1 MPEGRRPRASRGSTR
16 KRGKTTSSQSLH
28 ARLSG
33 FYFFYYA
40 TVGAFMPY
48 WSPYLEARGF
58 SAAQM
63 GIAYALMGVTRSFMP
78 IAWGWW
84 GDSTGR
90 RINMIRRAVLVSL
103 VLFLCIPFSD
113 SLVGIGAFMLAYSI
127 FWHAL
132 LPQFEVVALGH
143 LQVHGGDYSRVRLW
157 GSVGFVAAVLGLG
170 PILDA
175 LGILPL
181 PWLVGAMFAAMAA
194 SAWLVPEAPA
204 PVHAAVESVPILDVL
219 RRPWVKALLAACL
232 LSQLSFAPYYNF
244 FTLFLERHD
253 YARSTA
259 GLLWALAVIAE
270 VGLFLVMGRLIAAV
284 GPRRLMLVVLAA
296 TALRWL
302 LTALLVDSLPLLV
315 LLQLSHALTFGA
327 YHALAVYYVQQY
339 FPGSM
344 QGRGQAFYNAA
355 AYGLGGSIGSLA
367 SGYLWQ
373 HVSPEAVFVAA
384 GLAALAG
391 WAVAWRG
398 LRDEPLRVS

>member
-1 MPEGRRPRASRGSTR
+1 MTP
-16 KRGKTTSSQSLH
+16 QSLH

-63 GIAYALMGVTRSFMP
+63 GVAYALMGLTRSFMP

-84 GDSTGR
+84 ADVTGR
-90 RINMIRRAVLVSL
+90 RITTIRWAVIVALA
-103 VLFLCIPFSD
+103 LFLCIPFS
-113 SLVGIGAFMLAYSI
+113 STIVGIGFFMLAYSI

-132 LPQFEVVALGH
+132 LSQFEVVALSH
-143 LQVHGGDYSRVRLW
+143 LQPYRGDYSRVRLW

-175 LGILPL
+175 AGILPL
-181 PWLVGAMFAAMAA
+181 PWLVAALFAAMAV
-194 SAWLVPEAPA
+194 SAWLVPEVPA
-204 PVHAAVESVPILDVL
+204 PTHAAAESEPILDVL

-244 FTLFLERHD
+244 FTLFLEHHHHSRG
-253 YARSTA
+253 TA
-259 GLLWALAVIAE
+259 GFLWALAVLAE
-270 VGLFLVMGRLIAAV
+270 IGLFLLMGRLISAV
-284 GPRRLMLVVLAA
+284 GARRLMLMVLGA
-296 TALRWL
+296 TAARWALTPL
-302 LTALLVDSLPLLV
+302 LADSLPLLA
-315 LLQLSHALTFGA
+315 LLQLSHAMTFGA
-327 YHALAVYYVQQY
+327 YHSLAVYYVQQY

-355 AYGLGGSIGSLA
+355 AYGVGGSVGSLA
-367 SGYLWQ
+367 SGYIWQ
-373 HVSPEAVFVAA
+373 HVSPEAVFFGA
-384 GLAALAG
+384 GFAALLG
-391 WAVAWRG
+391 WWIAWRW
-398 LRDEPLRVS
+398 LKDPRA

>member
-1 MPEGRRPRASRGSTR
+1 VTHASL
-16 KRGKTTSSQSLH
+16 Q

-63 GIAYALMGVTRSFMP
+63 GIAYALMGVTRSIMP

-84 GDSTGR
+84 ADVSGR
-90 RINMIRRAVLVSL
+90 RITLIRWAVIVSL
-103 VLFLCIPFSD
+103 GLFLCIPFSD
-113 SLVGIGAFMLAYSI
+113 TVFGIAAFMTIYSI

-132 LPQFEVVALGH
+132 LSQFEVVALIH
-143 LQVHGGDYSRVRLW
+143 LLPFRGDYSRVRLW
-157 GSVGFVAAVLGLG
+157 GSVGFVVAVLGLG

-175 LGILPL
+175 IGILPL
-181 PWLVGAMFAAMAA
+181 PWLVALMFAAMAV
-194 SAWLVPEAPA
+194 SAWMVPEVPA
-204 PVHAAVESVPILDVL
+204 PVTSATDAVPVMQVL
-219 RRPWVKALLAACL
+219 KRPEVQGLLLACM

-253 YARSTA
+253 YTRGTA
-259 GLLWALAVIAE
+259 GFLWALAVLAE
-270 VGLFLVMGRLIAAV
+270 IGLFLIMGRLVAAF
-284 GPRRLMLVVLAA
+284 GARRLMLAVLAA
-296 TALRWL
+296 TVARWAL
-302 LTALLVDSLPLLV
+302 TPLLVDSLPLLV

-327 YHALAVYYVQQY
+327 YHALAVYYVQRF

-355 AYGLGGSIGSLA
+355 AYGVGGSVGSLG
-367 SGYLWQ
+367 SGYIWQ
-373 HVSPEAVFVAA
+373 HVSPEAVFFSAAVAA
-384 GLAALAG
+384 AAG
-391 WAVAWRG
+391 WWIAWRR
-398 LRDEPLRVS
+398 LDDPEDVSPAPPATPATR

>member
-1 MPEGRRPRASRGSTR
+1 MSPQA
-16 KRGKTTSSQSLH
+16 LH
-28 ARLSG
+28 ARLAG

-63 GIAYALMGVTRSFMP
+63 GIAYALMGVTRSIMP

-84 GDSTGR
+84 ADTTGR
-90 RINMIRRAVLVSL
+90 RIATIRWAVVVALA
-103 VLFLCIPFSD
+103 LFLCIPFT
-113 SLVGIGAFMLAYSI
+113 GTIFAIGFFMLAYSI

-132 LPQFEVVALGH
+132 LPQFEAVALGH
-143 LQVHGGDYSRVRLW
+143 LQSSRGDYSRVRLW

-175 LGILPL
+175 AGMLPL
-181 PWLVGAMFAAMAA
+181 PWLVAAMFGAMAV
-194 SAWLVPEAPA
+194 SAWLVPEVPALPHGHDAP
-204 PVHAAVESVPILDVL
+204 VPILSVL
-219 RRPWVKALLAACL
+219 KQPWVLALLGACL

-253 YARSTA
+253 YTRGTA
-259 GLLWALAVIAE
+259 GLLWALAVLAE
-270 VGLFLVMGRLIAAV
+270 IGLFLLMGRLISAFGA
-284 GPRRLMLVVLAA
+284 RKLMLTVLAA
-296 TALRWL
+296 TAARWL
-302 LTALLVDSLPLLV
+302 LTAVLVDSLPLLV
-315 LLQLSHALTFGA
+315 LLQLTHALTFGA
-327 YHALAVYYVQQY
+327 YHSLAVYYVQQY

-355 AYGLGGSIGSLA
+355 AYGVGGSIGSLG

-373 HVSPEAVFVAA
+373 HLSPEAVFIAA
-384 GLAALAG
+384 GLAALLG
-391 WAVAWRG
+391 WWIAWRW
-398 LRDEPLRVS
+398 LRDPAGAPA

>member
-1 MPEGRRPRASRGSTR
+1 MTP
-16 KRGKTTSSQSLH
+16 QSLH

-63 GIAYALMGVTRSFMP
+63 GVAYALMGVTRSFMP

-84 GDSTGR
+84 ADTTGR
-90 RINMIRRAVLVSL
+90 RITTIRWAVLVAL
-103 VLFLCIPFSD
+103 ALFLCIPFS
-113 SLVGIGAFMLAYSI
+113 STRFGIGFFMLAYSI

-132 LPQFEVVALGH
+132 LSQFEVVALSH
-143 LQVHGGDYSRVRLW
+143 LEPYRGDYSRVRLW

-175 LGILPL
+175 AGILPL
-181 PWLVGAMFAAMAA
+181 PWLVAVMFAAMAV
-194 SAWLVPEAPA
+194 SAWLVPEVPAAP
-204 PVHAAVESVPILDVL
+204 HGAAESVPILEVL
-219 RRPWVKALLAACL
+219 KRPCVKALLAACL

-244 FTLFLERHD
+244 FTLFLEHHHHSRG
-253 YARSTA
+253 TA
-259 GLLWALAVIAE
+259 GFLWALAVLAE
-270 VGLFLVMGRLIAAV
+270 IGLFLLMGRLISAV
-284 GPRRLMLVVLAA
+284 GARKLMLVVLAA
-296 TALRWL
+296 TAARWA
-302 LTALLVDSLPLLV
+302 LTPLLVDSLPLMV

-327 YHALAVYYVQQY
+327 YHSLAVYYVQQY

-355 AYGLGGSIGSLA
+355 AYGVGGSVGSLA
-367 SGYLWQ
+367 SGYIWQ
-373 HVSPEAVFVAA
+373 HVSPEAVFYGA
-384 GLAALAG
+384 GLAALLG
-391 WAVAWRG
+391 WWIAWRW
-398 LRDEPLRVS
+398 LRDPRA

>member
-1 MPEGRRPRASRGSTR
+1 VTPQAI
-16 KRGKTTSSQSLH
+16 H

-63 GIAYALMGVTRSFMP
+63 GVAYALMGVTRSFMP

-84 GDSTGR
+84 ADTTGR
-90 RINMIRRAVLVSL
+90 RISTIRWAVLAAL
-103 VLFLCIPFSD
+103 GLFLCVPFSD
-113 SLVGIGAFMLAYSI
+113 TVAGIAFFMLAYSI

-132 LPQFEVVALGH
+132 LPQFEAVALGH
-143 LQVHGGDYSRVRLW
+143 LMGYRGDYSRVRLW

-175 LGILPL
+175 FGILPL
-181 PWLVGAMFAAMAA
+181 PWLVAVMFAAMAV
-194 SAWLVPEAPA
+194 SAWMVPEMPA
-204 PVHAAVESVPILDVL
+204 LAHAGHEPVPVLSVLK
-219 RRPWVKALLAACL
+219 RPWVLALLAACL

-253 YARSTA
+253 YARGTA
-259 GLLWALAVIAE
+259 GLLWALAVVAE
-270 VGLFLVMGRLIAAV
+270 IGLFLLMGRLISAFGA
-284 GPRRLMLVVLAA
+284 RRLMLVVLAT
-296 TALRWL
+296 TAARWV
-302 LTALLVDSLPLLV
+302 LTALWVDSLPLLV

-327 YHALAVYYVQQY
+327 YHSLAVYYVQQY

-355 AYGLGGSIGSLA
+355 AYGLGGSIGSLG
-367 SGYLWQ
+367 SGYVWQ
-373 HVSPEAVFVAA
+373 HVSPEAVFVGA
-384 GLAALAG
+384 GVAALLG
-391 WAVAWRG
+391 WAIAWRW
-398 LRDEPLRVS
+398 LREPAPPAPATAPGA

>member
-1 MPEGRRPRASRGSTR
+1 MTP
-16 KRGKTTSSQSLH
+16 QSLH

-63 GIAYALMGVTRSFMP
+63 GIAYALMGVTRSIMP

-84 GDSTGR
+84 ADTTGR
-90 RINMIRRAVLVSL
+90 RIAMIRHAVLVSL
-103 VLFLCIPFSD
+103 ALFLCIPFSD
-113 SLVGIGAFMLAYSI
+113 SLVGIGFFMLAYSI

-132 LPQFEVVALGH
+132 LSQFEVVALSH
-143 LQVHGGDYSRVRLW
+143 LQPHGGDYSRVRLW

-181 PWLVGAMFAAMAA
+181 PWLVAAMFAAMAL
-194 SAWLVPEAPA
+194 SAWLVPEVPA
-204 PVHAAVESVPILDVL
+204 LPQAARESVPILDVL
-219 RRPWVKALLAACL
+219 RRPWVKALLVSCL

-259 GLLWALAVIAE
+259 GFLWALAVVAE
-270 VGLFLVMGRLIAAV
+270 IGLFLAMGRLISALGA
-284 GPRRLMLVVLAA
+284 RRLMLIVLAA
-296 TALRWL
+296 TALRWV
-302 LTALLVDSLPLLV
+302 LTALLVDSLALLV

-327 YHALAVYYVQQY
+327 YHALAVYYVQRY

-367 SGYLWQ
+367 SGYIWE
-373 HVSPEAVFVAA
+373 HISPEAAFLGAGLSAAA
-384 GLAALAG
+384 G
-391 WAVAWRG
+391 WFIAWRG
-398 LRDEPLRVS
+398 LRDEPRPA

>member
-1 MPEGRRPRASRGSTR
+1 MTH
-16 KRGKTTSSQSLH
+16 QSLH

-63 GIAYALMGVTRSFMP
+63 GVAYALMGVTRSFMP

-84 GDSTGR
+84 ADVSGR
-90 RINMIRRAVLVSL
+90 RIVLIRWAVLVSL
-103 VLFLCIPFSD
+103 GLFLCIPFSD
-113 SLVGIGAFMLAYSI
+113 TIFGVGFFMVAYSV

-132 LPQFEVVALGH
+132 LSQFEVVALMH
-143 LQVHGGDYSRVRLW
+143 LLPYKGDYSRVRLW

-170 PILDA
+170 PLLDA

-181 PWLVGAMFAAMAA
+181 PWLVAAMFAAMAV
-194 SAWLVPEAPA
+194 SAWLVPEVPVPSVAPA
-204 PVHAAVESVPILDVL
+204 ERVPILDVL
-219 RRPWVKALLAACL
+219 KRREVQALLLACM

-253 YARSTA
+253 YSRGMA
-259 GLLWALAVIAE
+259 GFLWALAVMAE
-270 VGLFLVMGRLIAAV
+270 VGLFLVMGRLIAAF
-284 GPRRLMLVVLAA
+284 GARRLMLAVLAA
-296 TALRWL
+296 TAARWT
-302 LTALLVDSLPLLV
+302 LTPLLVDSLPLLI
-315 LLQLSHALTFGA
+315 LLQLSHAFTFGA
-327 YHALAVYYVQQY
+327 YHSLAVYYIQQY

-355 AYGLGGSIGSLA
+355 AYGVGGSIGSLG
-367 SGYLWQ
+367 SGYLWEQ
-373 HVSPEAVFVAA
+373 VSPEAVFYAAA
-384 GLAALAG
+384 GAALLG
-391 WAVAWRG
+391 WWVAWSR
-398 LRDEPLRVS
+398 LKDRQTATAAAA

>member
-1 MPEGRRPRASRGSTR
+1 MTPRA
-16 KRGKTTSSQSLH
+16 LH

-63 GIAYALMGVTRSFMP
+63 GIAYALMGVTRSIMP
-78 IAWGWW
+78 IAWGSWA
-84 GDSTGR
+84 DATGR
-90 RINMIRRAVLVSL
+90 RITTIRWAVLVAL
-103 VLFLCIPFSD
+103 GLFLCIPFSD
-113 SLVGIGAFMLAYSI
+113 TIVGIGFFMLAYSI

-132 LPQFEVVALGH
+132 LSQFEVVALSH
-143 LQVHGGDYSRVRLW
+143 LQPWQGDYSRVRLW
-157 GSVGFVAAVLGLG
+157 GSVGFVVAVLGLG

-175 LGILPL
+175 AGILPL
-181 PWLVGAMFAAMAA
+181 PWLVAGLFAAMAV
-194 SAWLVPEAPA
+194 SAWLVPEVPA
-204 PVHAAVESVPILDVL
+204 PMHAAGESVPIMAVL
-219 RRPWVKALLAACL
+219 KRPTVQALLVACL

-253 YARSTA
+253 YTRGTA
-259 GLLWALAVIAE
+259 GLLWALAVVAE
-270 VGLFLVMGRLIAAV
+270 IGLFLLMGRLISAFGA
-284 GPRRLMLVVLAA
+284 RKLMLVVLAA
-296 TALRWL
+296 TGARWV

-327 YHALAVYYVQQY
+327 YHSLAVYYVQQY

-355 AYGLGGSIGSLA
+355 AYGVGGSLGSLG

-373 HVSPEAVFVAA
+373 HVSPEAVFLGAGVAA
-384 GLAALAG
+384 LLG
-391 WAVAWRG
+391 WWTAWRW
-398 LRDEPLRVS
+398 LRDPSRPP

>member
-1 MPEGRRPRASRGSTR
+1 MTH
-16 KRGKTTSSQSLH
+16 QSLH

-33 FYFFYYA
+33 IYFFYYA

-63 GIAYALMGVTRSFMP
+63 GVAYALMGLTRSFMP

-84 GDSTGR
+84 ADTTGKRIST
-90 RINMIRRAVLVSL
+90 IRWAVIVALT
-103 VLFLCIPFSD
+103 LFLCIPFQRTI
-113 SLVGIGAFMLAYSI
+113 LGVGFFMLAYSI

-132 LPQFEVVALGH
+132 LSQFEVVALSH
-143 LQVHGGDYSRVRLW
+143 LEPYRGDYSRVRLW

-170 PILDA
+170 PILDFA
-175 LGILPL
+175 GILPL
-181 PWLVGAMFAAMAA
+181 PWLVAAMFAAMAV
-194 SAWLVPEAPA
+194 SAWLVPEVPPLAPS
-204 PVHAAVESVPILDVL
+204 PHASVPILEVL

-244 FTLFLERHD
+244 FTLFLERHQ

-259 GLLWALAVIAE
+259 GFLWALAVVAE
-270 VGLFLVMGRLIAAV
+270 IGLFLVMGRLISTV
-284 GPRRLMLVVLAA
+284 GARRLMLVVLAA
-296 TALRWL
+296 TCARWL

-327 YHALAVYYVQQY
+327 YHSLAVYYVQQY

-355 AYGLGGSIGSLA
+355 AYGVGGSVGSLA
-367 SGYLWQ
+367 SGYIWQ
-373 HVSPEAVFVAA
+373 HLSPEAVFIGA

-391 WAVAWRG
+391 WCIAWRW
-398 LRDEPLRVS
+398 LRDGGVTWQGAQ

>member
-1 MPEGRRPRASRGSTR
+1 VSPQA
-16 KRGKTTSSQSLH
+16 LH

-58 SAAQM
+58 SATQM
-63 GIAYALMGVTRSFMP
+63 GVAYALMGVTRSFMP

-84 GDSTGR
+84 ADTTGR
-90 RINMIRRAVLVSL
+90 RISTIRWAVLVSL
-103 VLFLCIPFSD
+103 ALFLCIPFSD
-113 SLVGIGAFMLAYSI
+113 TLFGIAFFMLAYSI

-132 LPQFEVVALGH
+132 LPQFEAVALGH
-143 LQVHGGDYSRVRLW
+143 LQAYRGDYSRVRLW
-157 GSVGFVAAVLGLG
+157 GSVGFVVAVLGLG

-175 LGILPL
+175 AGILPL
-181 PWLVGAMFAAMAA
+181 PWLVAGLFAAMAV
-194 SAWLVPEAPA
+194 SAWLVPEVPAPA
-204 PVHAAVESVPILDVL
+204 PASHESVPILEVL
-219 RRPWVKALLAACL
+219 RRPWVRALLAACL

-244 FTLFLERHD
+244 FTLFLERHH
-253 YARSTA
+253 YTRGTA
-259 GLLWALAVIAE
+259 GLLWALAVVAE
-270 VGLFLVMGRLIAAV
+270 IGLFLLMGRLISAFGA
-284 GPRRLMLVVLAA
+284 RKLMLMVLAA
-296 TALRWL
+296 TAARWL

-327 YHALAVYYVQQY
+327 YHSLAMYYVQQY

-355 AYGLGGSIGSLA
+355 AYGVGGSVGSLG

-373 HVSPEAVFVAA
+373 HVSPEAVFIVAA
-384 GLAALAG
+384 AAALLG
-391 WAVAWRG
+391 WWIAWRG
-398 LRDEPLRVS
+398 LRDPSRP

>member
-1 MPEGRRPRASRGSTR
+1 MRAVTHAA
-16 KRGKTTSSQSLH
+16 LH

-58 SAAQM
+58 TAAQM
-63 GIAYALMGVTRSFMP
+63 GIAFALMGVTRSIMP

-84 GDSTGR
+84 GDVSGR
-90 RINMIRRAVLVSL
+90 RMGLIRWAVLVSL
-103 VLFLCIPFSD
+103 GLFLCIPFSD
-113 SLVGIGAFMLAYSI
+113 SVFAIAGFMVVYSV

-132 LPQFEVVALGH
+132 LSQFEVVALIH
-143 LQVHGGDYSRVRLW
+143 LLPYKGDYSRVRLW
-157 GSVGFVAAVLGLG
+157 GSVGFVVAVLGLG

-181 PWLVGAMFAAMAA
+181 PWLVGVLFAGMAV
-194 SAWLVPEAPA
+194 SAWLVPEVPLPA
-204 PVHAAVESVPILDVL
+204 ITGGEAVPVLSVL
-219 RRPWVKALLAACL
+219 RRPTVIALLAACL

-253 YARSTA
+253 YSRGMA
-259 GLLWALAVIAE
+259 GFLWALAVLAEIA
-270 VGLFLVMGRLIAAV
+270 LFLVMGRLIAAV
-284 GPRRLMLVVLAA
+284 GARRLMLIVLGA
-296 TALRWL
+296 TVARWL
-302 LTALLVDSLPLLV
+302 LTPLLVDSLPLLV

-327 YHALAVYYVQQY
+327 YHGLAVYYVQRY

-355 AYGLGGSIGSLA
+355 AYGVGGSIGSLA
-367 SGYLWQ
+367 SGYVWQ
-373 HVSPEAVFVAA
+373 HLSPEAVFYFAA
-384 GLAALAG
+384 LAALAG
-391 WAVAWRG
+391 WFIAWRKLG
-398 LRDEPLRVS
+398 DADAPP